1 MVQEG
6 LIIMVV
12 GMLTVF
18 LFLIVLVLLMQAM
31 SKILLSYPG
40 RAPLIQ
46 KDSNEA
52 NEQIAALFALT
63 YHQSQTQKT
72 NNSEVGK

>member
-6 LIIMVV
+6 LIIMIV

-18 LFLIVLVLLMQAM
+18 LFLIILVILMQAM
-31 SKILLSYPG
+31 SKILMLYPG
-40 RAPLIQ
+40 VPLIQ

-52 NEQIAALFALT
+52 NEQIAALYALA

-72 NNSEVGK
+72 NNNEVGK

>member
-6 LIIMVV
+6 LIIMIV

-18 LFLIVLVLLMQAM
+18 LFLIILVILMQAM
-31 SKILLSYPG
+31 SKILMLYPG
-40 RAPLIQ
+40 APLIQ

-52 NEQIAALFALT
+52 NEQIAALYALA